1 MSTVFSLTL
10 SDLPSVAEFIAE
22 RAARSETWAEGFDDV
37 LNHDDGA
44 KLAVQVLREVLDEWL
59 QFADWQKHNAD
70 AFTDPFKFLA
80 ATDHIEVVQK
90 FRDVL
95 GEDLEMMFG

>member
-1 MSTVFSLTL
+1 MSTAFSLTL

-22 RAARSETWAEGFDDV
+22 RGARSDTWAEGFDDV
-37 LNHDDGA
+37 VTHADGA

-59 QFADWQKHNAD
+59 QYADWQKHNAD

-95 GEDLEMMFG
+95 GEDLEQFLR